1 MRPLQTL
8 PAVIGLLAAGCAGP
22 ALSPEDAERKR
33 LYTEAVEPCKAK
45 YPAMR
50 DVEVDQY
57 GYVSASAMS
66 WSAEVDGFR
75 RCVNQAFMALGDV
88 KPRSAGKVAAN
99 ASNTKI
105 AYQPVG
111 AMLFVPVVLN
121 GVSGTFL
128 LDTGAGVTTI
138 HPAFAERAGI
148 DVPARAPRVLLTV
161 AGGGQYSVP
170 MVTAKSVRVGEA
182 SVEAIDIGIFS
193 GLSPTRQGVA
203 RDGILGVD
211 FLRHFRMTVDRQDR
225 LLILDLPEKRRQ

>member
-1 MRPLQTL
+1 MHTLQTL
-8 PAVIGLLAAGCAGP
+8 PAVLGIVVAGCAAP

-33 LYTEAVEPCKAK
+33 LYVAAVQPCKEK
-45 YPAMR
+45 FPGMR
-50 DVEVDQY
+50 DVEIDQY
-57 GYVSASAMS
+57 GYVSFQAQS
-66 WSAEVDGFR
+66 WSSDVDGFK

-99 ASNTKI
+99 AASAKI

-128 LDTGAGVTTI
+128 VDTGAGVTTI

-170 MVTAKSVRVGEA
+170 IVTAKSVKVGEA
-182 SVEAIDIGIFS
+182 AVEAIDIGVFS
-193 GLSPTRQGVA
+193 GLSSMRQGVA

-225 LLILDLPEKRRQ
+225 LLILDLPDRR